1 LSDKREGFQNDA
13 GRKKDPPDYVY
24 LRVAEAQPTDVGR
37 GYARI
42 DPEVTKL
49 LNLSPGDAIEI
60 VGRRKTYALVW
71 PASAKD
77 RGLGLI
83 RIDGYTR
90 ENVGVSLD
98 DKVRIR
104 KVTARYATTVVLAHT
119 EQPRM
124 VNGEEF
130 V

>member
-1 LSDKREGFQNDA
+1 MENLPVENCEREGRCWTLNDKKE
-13 GRKKDPPDYVY
+13 GFPNDSVRRKDQPDYVY

-42 DPEVTKL
+42 DPEVAKL

-90 ENVGVSLD
+90 ENVGVSL
-98 DKVRIR
+98 
-104 KVTARYATTVVLAHT
+104 
-119 EQPRM
+119 
-124 VNGEEF
+124 
-130 V
+130 